1 METSRFDTITS
12 TVAQTGS
19 RRGALR
25 LLATAALGAGGLT
38 LLGRTGTAAK
48 KKSKGKGKGTG
59 NGTGKGNGTHGGG
72 STGSGSSTPSAPGG
86 GSGSSTPSIPQHQCP
101 VAAKTNAPLCGNDP
115 DGACDCH
122 LAVEG
127 NNFCGGF
134 LTSCAGLRS
143 CTSTQDCRESV
154 GFHFVC
160 QAAQG
165 GGCGQV
171 CVPACENR
179 YP

>member
-1 METSRFDTITS
+1 MKTTRFDRITS
-12 TVAQTGS
+12 SFAQS
-19 RRGALR
+19 HDRRGALR

-38 LLGRTGTAAK
+38 LLGHDAGQARKKGK
-48 KKSKGKGKGTG
+48 KKGGKGKG
-59 NGTGKGNGTHGGG
+59 
-72 STGSGSSTPSAPGG
+72 STSSTPSMPAD
-86 GSGSSTPSIPQHQCP
+86 QCP
-101 VAAKTNAPLCGNDP
+101 VSAKTNAPVCGSDP

-122 LAVEG
+122 RSTEG

-134 LTSCAGLRS
+134 LTTCAGLRP
-143 CTSTQDCRESV
+143 CTSTVDCRESV

-160 QAAQG
+160 QAADG

-179 YP
+179 YPL

>member
-1 METSRFDTITS
+1 METSRFDTITT
-12 TVAQTGS
+12 TVAQS
-19 RRGALR
+19 RNRRGALR
-25 LLATAALGAGGLT
+25 LLATAFGAGGLT
-38 LLGRTGTAAK
+38 LLGRDAGQA
-48 KKSKGKGKGTG
+48 KKSKKKGGKGHG
-59 NGTGKGNGTHGGG
+59 NHGGG
-72 STGSGSSTPSAPGG
+72 STGTGRSTPSAPSG

-101 VAAKTNAPLCGNDP
+101 VAAKTNAPICGNDP
-115 DGACDCH
+115 GGSCDCH
-122 LAVEG
+122 QAVEG
-127 NNFCGGF
+127 HNFCGGF
-134 LTSCAGLRS
+134 LTTCTGLRS

-165 GGCGQV
+165 GACGQV

>member
-1 METSRFDTITS
+1 MTTRFDSITS
-12 TVAQTGS
+12 SFAAQSS

-25 LLATAALGAGGLT
+25 SLAAMALGAGGLT
-38 LLGRTGTAAK
+38 VLRHDAGQAK
-48 KKSKGKGKGTG
+48 KKGKKKGGKGKGDTSS
-59 NGTGKGNGTHGGG
+59 TIPSTPSTPSSG
-72 STGSGSSTPSAPGG
+72 STGG
-86 GSGSSTPSIPQHQCP
+86 PSIPQNQCP
-101 VAAKTNAPLCGNDP
+101 VSAKTNAPICGSDP

-134 LTSCAGLRS
+134 LTTCAGLRS
-143 CTSTQDCRESV
+143 CTSTADCRESV

-160 QAAQG
+160 QAADG

-179 YP
+179 YPY